1 MLTQRAHSF
10 LCALLMLTILPT
22 LAASAQTQ
30 PERIDI
36 WSGTSV
42 HHRVWLT
49 LSPAGANSTAVI
61 VCPGGSYFW
70 HDMDAEGEQAG
81 SWLQRHGISAF
92 VLRYRT
98 AYVPAFVLHYR
109 WLLRGNRY
117 PDALNDLRQSLRYVR
132 SHAKEYG
139 VDTTRIGVMGFSA
152 GGHLAMSAV
161 ELLPRTEWPKF
172 VVPVYPVV
180 TFVDP
185 CMHKRSRRGLL
196 GDSREHNRRL
206 CDSLSMERHVPE
218 IVLRYFSSTAT
229 TTPSSIITMPS
240 SSTQRSLPAMCR
252 TNIFSTA
259 PAATAS
265 GRRKSRAQQSA
276 VNGRLP
282 SSSGCKNSSAAMKVW
297 KFVRKRILGRVFAPT
312 TFHRV
317 RRHMSSIELF
327 RKLTKNGL

>member
-1 MLTQRAHSF
+1 MLTQRTHSF

-49 LSPAGANSTAVI
+49 PYLAGANSTAVI

-81 SWLQRHGISAF
+81 CWLQRHGISAF
-92 VLRYRT
+92 ILRYRT

-206 CDSLSMERHVPE
+206 CDSLSIERHVPE
-218 IVLRYFSSTAT
+218 NCPPVFLVNCHDDPIVHYHNAELLDSALTARHVPHQYIQYRT
-229 TTPSSIITMPS
+229 GGHGFGASEVKGT
-240 SSTQRSLPAMCR
+240 AECR
-252 TNIFSTA
+252 QWKTA
-259 PAATAS
+259 FL
-265 GRRKSRAQQSA
+265 KWLQ
-276 VNGRLP
+276 
-282 SSSGCKNSSAAMKVW
+282 
-297 KFVRKRILGRVFAPT
+297 
-312 TFHRV
+312 
-317 RRHMSSIELF
+317 ELF
-327 RKLTKNGL
+327 SYHESLEVREEEDPRPCVCADHVSSCPETHVLYRTV